1 MWLLRCLQFSNI
13 TVRATP
19 ATQVALINCA
29 PFTKCVT
36 KIDETTIDDAES
48 LDLVMPKYNIIEYSS
63 NSSKTTG
70 SLWFYSKDKATDF
83 YAVPLKF

>member
-1 MWLLRCLQFSNI
+1 
-13 TVRATP
+13 
-19 ATQVALINCA
+19 
-29 PFTKCVT
+29 
-36 KIDETTIDDAES
+36 
-48 LDLVMPKYNIIEYSS
+48 MPKYNIIEYSS